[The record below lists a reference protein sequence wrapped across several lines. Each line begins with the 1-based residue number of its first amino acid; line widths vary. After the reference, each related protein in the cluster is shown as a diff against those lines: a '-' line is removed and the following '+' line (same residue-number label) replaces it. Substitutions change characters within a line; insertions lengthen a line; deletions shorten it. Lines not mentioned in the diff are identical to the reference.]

1 MSRVSVRVAV
11 DRVGEKTQHT
21 EQEHTEREGADVIW
35 QSKLEW
41 EYDIDDMAF
50 LKFVYSI
57 F

>member
-1 MSRVSVRVAV
+1 MRVAV
-11 DRVGEKTQHT
+11 DRLGEKTQHT
-21 EQEHTEREGADVIW
+21 EREHTEREGADVIW